1 MIITPTPIGD
11 AAHAVRK
18 LFRPFVAPDLASD
31 VWDQAAYEIIAALI
45 AGGMRDF
52 DIGTAAV
59 ITGRS
64 VEGRVLVRMDGRNWS
79 LPTLETALLALR
91 IRLEPNLRGA
101 DLFADAFALA
111 SQEAEAK
118 VAAVHDWSAGIR
130 PTEDVE

>member
-1 MIITPTPIGD
+1 MKITPTPSGP
-11 AAHAVRK
+11 AAHAVRT
-18 LFRPFVAPDLASD
+18 PFAFPPAVDA
-31 VWDQAAYEIIAALI
+31 WDQAGDDIIATLI
-45 AGGMRDF
+45 GGGMRDF
-52 DIGTAAV
+52 DIGTAAI

-91 IRLEPNLRGA
+91 VRLEPKLRGA

-111 SQEAEAK
+111 SQDAEAK

>member
-18 LFRPFVAPDLASD
+18 PFAFPTPLDA
-31 VWDQAAYEIIAALI
+31 WDQSADEIISALV
-45 AGGMRDF
+45 AGGMHDF

-59 ITGRS
+59 ITGRT

-79 LPTLETALLALR
+79 LPTMETALLALR
-91 IRLEPNLRGA
+91 VRLEPNLRGA

-111 SQEAEAK
+111 SQDAEAK

>member
-1 MIITPTPIGD
+1 MKFTPTPSGP
-11 AAHAVRK
+11 AAHAVRM
-18 LFRPFVAPDLASD
+18 PFIFPAVLDA
-31 VWDQAAYEIIAALI
+31 WDQAADDIIAALV
-45 AGGMRDF
+45 AGGMSDF

-91 IRLEPNLRGA
+91 VRLEPNLRGA
-101 DLFADAFALA
+101 DLFADAFSLA
-111 SQEAEAK
+111 SQEAETK
-118 VAAVHDWSAGIR
+118 VAAVHDWSVGIR